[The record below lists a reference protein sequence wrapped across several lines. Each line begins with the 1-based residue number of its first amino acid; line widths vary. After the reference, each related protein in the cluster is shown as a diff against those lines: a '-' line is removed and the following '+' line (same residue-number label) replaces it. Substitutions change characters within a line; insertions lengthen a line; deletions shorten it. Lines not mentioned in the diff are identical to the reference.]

1 MLVYG
6 NIFLMSTGRS
16 GKFMDNLLK
25 ERIDELC
32 AKKGITINRME
43 KEAGLTVGSVKNW
56 NDHMPS
62 VDKVEKVAKYFGVT
76 VDSLLGYT
84 GNYDDDLLKLMD
96 MASWLSKED
105 IVALL
110 VVAEQ
115 LKKGK

>member
-1 MLVYG
+1 
-6 NIFLMSTGRS
+6 
-16 GKFMDNLLK
+16 MDNLLK

-56 NDHMPS
+56 NEHIPS
-62 VDKVEKVAKYFGVT
+62 VDKVEKIAKYFGVPIDY
-76 VDSLLGYT
+76 VLGYD
-84 GNYDDDLLKLMD
+84 GFYDAKMHKLVD
-96 MASWLSKED
+96 TALGLTDAD
-105 IVALL
+105 IYALM

>member
-1 MLVYG
+1 MY
-6 NIFLMSTGRS
+6 
-16 GKFMDNLLK
+16 NLLK
-25 ERIDELC
+25 DNVFRLIEEKGLSVRKVERDLGFGYGTLQ
-32 AKKGITINRME
+32 AWDK
-43 KEAGLTVGSVKNW
+43 
-56 NDHMPS
+56 HMPS

>member
-1 MLVYG
+1 M
-6 NIFLMSTGRS
+6 NNS
-16 GKFMDNLLK
+16 LK
-25 ERIDELC
+25 ENVKKL
-32 AKKGITINRME
+32 AKERGVSIRKLEQDIGIADKSISKWDKM
-43 KEAGLTVGSVKNW
+43 
-56 NDHMPS
+56 MPS
-62 VDKVEKVAKYFGVT
+62 IDKVEKVAKYFGVT

-96 MASWLSKED
+96 MASWLTKED